1 MGTTESESIMGYIEL
16 YNIDNDGGWTDL
28 NDIPFIET
36 INCQLCN
43 EPTEARDIVAH
54 IVIKDGQPS
63 VGQWQCRKCHAVN
76 G

>member
-1 MGTTESESIMGYIEL
+1 MGTTESESVMGYVEVFNENQGEWVDI
-16 YNIDNDGGWTDL
+16 
-28 NDIPFIET
+28 NDIPLIQT
-36 INCQLCN
+36 VNCQLCN

-54 IVIKDGQPS
+54 IVIKDEQVS